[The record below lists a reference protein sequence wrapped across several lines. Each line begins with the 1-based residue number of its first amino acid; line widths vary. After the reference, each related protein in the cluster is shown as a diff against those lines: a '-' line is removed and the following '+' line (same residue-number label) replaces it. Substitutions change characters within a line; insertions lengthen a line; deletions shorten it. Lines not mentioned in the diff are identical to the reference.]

1 MSPEE
6 YSEHEAIKRMLKQII
21 DNNCQLTE
29 EQKFVAKQNVDIA
42 SQQADWLIE
51 ILRACGYLN

>member
-29 EQKFVAKQNVDIA
+29 EQKLIAKQNVDIA
-42 SQQADWLIE
+42 SQQADWIIE